1 MSLIKF
7 FLKHSRK
14 VVILSL
20 VAGVISGASNAAL
33 LAVINGA
40 LRGDHAAAAPL
51 IAVFVS
57 LCVLLPL
64 TRFASET
71 LLNSLGQDALY
82 TLRMELIR
90 RVLAAPLRHVE
101 QVGPHRLLAAL
112 TEDVPLITGSIVV
125 IPLLCVNATIVI
137 GCLVYMG
144 IMSPVLLA
152 IVLGFMALGIGT
164 YQFPILRA
172 SHVFRLGALDGDALL
187 KHFRAVTHGMKEL
200 KLHRGRRRAFLDDL
214 VAPAAAS
221 LKRHNSRGLRIYTA
235 ASSWGQT
242 LVFVVIGLIVFVLPR
257 TQHID
262 AATLTG
268 YVLSLLYLMVPLQV
282 IMNMLPGLARS
293 NVALN
298 RVQDLGLEL
307 SAQGTD
313 DDAPVAVS
321 PATNWQELRFASVL
335 HAYRREGEP
344 IDFVLGPINLAFEP
358 GEIVFIIGGNGS
370 GKTTFIKLLTGLYA
384 PEDGAI
390 LLDGEAVAID
400 TRDEYRQ
407 HFSVVFADFFLF
419 EELLGLT
426 TPAIDEQAREY
437 LRRLKLADK
446 VRIEHGKLSTIDLSQ
461 GQRKRLALLT
471 AYLEDRPIY
480 VFDEWAADQDP
491 YFKNIFYM
499 QLLQELKARRKT
511 VFVISHDERYYHLA
525 DRIIKLEDGQ
535 VVSDTRNAGHDV
547 LAEAMVVP
555 TGAV

>member
-7 FLKHSRK
+7 FLEHSRR
-14 VVILSL
+14 VVVVSL
-20 VAGVISGASNAAL
+20 LAGVVSGASNAAL
-33 LAVINGA
+33 LAVINSA
-40 LRGDHAAAAPL
+40 LTAGRTAAEPLVMAFAA
-51 IAVFVS
+51 

-90 RVLAAPLRHVE
+90 RVLAAPLRHLE

-112 TEDVPLITGSIVV
+112 TDDVPSITGSIVV
-125 IPLLCVNATIVI
+125 IPLLCVNATIVV

-172 SHVFRLGALDGDALL
+172 SHAFRLGALDGEALL
-187 KHFRAVTHGMKEL
+187 KHFRALTHGMKEL
-200 KLHRGRRRAFLDDL
+200 KVHSGRRRAFLDEVVD
-214 VAPAAAS
+214 PAATA
-221 LKRHNSRGLRIYTA
+221 LRRHNARGMTIYAA

-242 LVFVVIGLIVFVLPR
+242 LVFVVIGLIVFMLPR
-257 TQHID
+257 TRDID

-282 IMNMLPGLARS
+282 IMNMLPSLARS
-293 NVALN
+293 NVALR

-307 SAQGTD
+307 SAQGSD
-313 DDAPVAVS
+313 AVS
-321 PATNWQELRFASVL
+321 IAQPPDRSRGALTLTSVR
-335 HAYRREGEP
+335 HAYRREGDP
-344 IDFVLGPINLAFEP
+344 NDFVLGPITLAFEP
-358 GEIVFIIGGNGS
+358 GECVFIIGGNGS

-384 PEDGAI
+384 PEQGTI
-390 LLDGEAVAID
+390 LLDGEAVAAG
-400 TRDEYRQ
+400 TRDRYRQ
-407 HFSVVFADFFLF
+407 HFSVVFADCFLF

-426 TPAIDEQAREY
+426 APATDERAREY
-437 LRRLKLADK
+437 LGRLKLADK
-446 VRIEHGKLSTIDLSQ
+446 VRIENGKLSTIDLSQ

-491 YFKNIFYM
+491 YFKIIFYT
-499 QLLQELKARRKT
+499 QLLQELKARGKT
-511 VFVISHDERYYHLA
+511 IFVVSHDERYYHLA

-535 VVSDTRNAGHDV
+535 VVSDTRSAARHERV
-547 LAEAMVVP
+547 EALAFP
-555 TGAV
+555 